1 MNGEFIHKVNKLT
14 WLMII
19 FCLIGLIF
27 MPLLPWIST
36 EMNDK
41 TYYMNEGDL
50 SDGREYI
57 EDTKK
62 QLDDMPSSTKE
73 TDEYKDAK
81 SLIDAALGM
90 IDNVGGIGIF
100 FWFSLFFVIIL
111 LIGIA
116 VYNIGQKYQII
127 GNIMFIMSIFVLI
140 FSLMIVLNHV
150 FLIMNI
156 GTINDKI
163 DDVGSAMSY
172 MGVGL
177 FSNEITYSFN
187 YIPFI
192 MGILLLIISI
202 MFVVSVVPTA
212 IRSFSSRRPRPMGTP
227 GGYPPQQQP
236 PMQQQPM
243 PPQQPPMQQQPPI
256 QQQPVAQAPPPPP
269 QQPPSQQPKPPAP
282 RACTICGAPIKGNP
296 KFCPKCGG
304 KLQ

>member
-1 MNGEFIHKVNKLT
+1 MNGEFIHKVNRLT

-27 MPLLPWIST
+27 MPLFPWIST
-36 EMNDK
+36 EMGDE
-41 TYYMNEGDL
+41 TYYMDEGTVL
-50 SDGREYI
+50 DGREYAK
-57 EDTKK
+57 DAKK
-62 QLDDMPSSTKE
+62 TLNTATSSQKE

-81 SLIDAALGM
+81 SLIDATLGM
-90 IDNVGGIGIF
+90 IDNIGGIGVF
-100 FWFSLFFVIIL
+100 FWLSLLFTIIL
-111 LIGIA
+111 LVGVMIF
-116 VYNIGQKYQII
+116 NIGQKYQII

-140 FSLMIVLNHV
+140 FSLMIVLNHA

-163 DDVGSAMSY
+163 DDLGST
-172 MGVGL
+172 MGYLGIGL
-177 FSNEITYSFN
+177 FSNEISYSFN

-212 IRSFSSRRPRPMGTP
+212 MRSFSSRRPRPTAHQ
-227 GGYPPQQQP
+227 GGYPPQH
-236 PMQQQPM
+236 
-243 PPQQPPMQQQPPI
+243 QPPI
-256 QQQPVAQAPPPPP
+256 QQQPVAPPPPLP
-269 QQPPSQQPKPPAP
+269 QQAPRQNQPITPPA
-282 RACTICGAPIKGNP
+282 ACPMCGAPLKGSP